1 MSNRFD
7 GHSVFAGRFCGLIAL
22 VGVALICSTSS
33 AQFIN
38 GNQIQQIGGV
48 LIDAQGV
55 VANTNNQLSAQ
66 LRKEILKQVENAQG
80 KMADKAGLRAVSLK
94 GLHAEVKNAI
104 DNEKQIPASALY
116 LAGLQR
122 IQYVIVDP
130 EKKDILLVGPAEG
143 WTVNKQGNVVGKTT
157 GLPVLHLEDL
167 MIALRSS
174 DNARQGEGISVSINP
189 TEEGNKKLAA
199 FFKRFQRSGQ
209 KFNTKAATMV
219 EQVMGPQ
226 DVTLTGVDTHSR
238 FAQVLVAADY
248 QMKRL
253 SMGFEK
259 SPVKNMPSF
268 LALCQKT
275 DTNARSMTPR
285 FWMECNYK
293 PVKHS
298 KDKLAFEIEGSVK
311 AMTESEVVEK
321 SGKRVGT
328 GRQNKLA
335 KKWADSMTKNFDKLK
350 KAEPVFAELQNI
362 MDLSVVAALIQS
374 ERLLK
379 KADMSLNYFTD
390 KKKLDVPE
398 LNVPKSVPTQC
409 SFCSLSRST
418 LVTASGGVQVDSWA
432 VIENLKQDKAV
443 STARTTILAKAGD
456 QWWWNVN

>member
-7 GHSVFAGRFCGLIAL
+7 GYSVVAGRFCGLIAL
-22 VGVALICSTSS
+22 ICVALVSSTAS

-38 GNQIQQIGGV
+38 GQQIQQIGGV

-55 VANTNNQLSAQ
+55 VANTNSKLSAQ
-66 LRKEILKQVENAQG
+66 LRKDILKQLNEAQG
-80 KMADKAGLRAVSLK
+80 KMADKVSLRAVSLK
-94 GLHAEVKNAI
+94 GLYAEVEKAVANK
-104 DNEKQIPASALY
+104 KQIPDSALY

-122 IQYVIVDP
+122 IQYVFVVPDSN
-130 EKKDILLVGPAEG
+130 DILLVGPAEG
-143 WTVNKQGNVVGKTT
+143 WKVDQRGNVVGKTT
-157 GLPVLHLEDL
+157 GLPVLRLEDL
-167 MIALRSS
+167 IVAMRSS
-174 DNARQGEGISVSINP
+174 DNARQGHGISVSINP

-209 KFNTKAATMV
+209 KFNTKAATAV

-226 DVTLTGVDTHSR
+226 DVTLTGVDTNSR

-268 LALCQKT
+268 LALCQKS

-298 KDKLAFEIEGSVK
+298 ADKLGFEIEGSVK
-311 AMTESEVVEK
+311 ALTETEVVEK

-328 GRQNKLA
+328 GRKNKLA
-335 KKWADSMTKNFDKLK
+335 KKWADSMTKNFDALK
-350 KAEPVFAELQNI
+350 KVEPVFAELQNI
-362 MDLSVVAALIQS
+362 MDMSVVAALIQR
-374 ERLLK
+374 EGLLK
-379 KADMSLNYFTD
+379 KAGL
-390 KKKLDVPE
+390 KLDYFASDEKLKVPQMY
-398 LNVPKSVPTQC
+398 VPKTVPTQC

-432 VIENLKQDKAV
+432 VIENLKKDQSVGD
-443 STARTTILAKAGD
+443 ARTKILAAAGD